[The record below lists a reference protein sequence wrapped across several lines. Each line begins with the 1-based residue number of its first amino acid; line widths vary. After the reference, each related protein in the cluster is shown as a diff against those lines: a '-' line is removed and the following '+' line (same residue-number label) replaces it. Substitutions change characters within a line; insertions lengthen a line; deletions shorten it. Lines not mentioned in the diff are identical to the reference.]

1 MNKRFINSTI
11 FGTLLFGAAFL
22 AACKDDVENY
32 DNSVYLGET
41 DKVEMILV
49 DIEAGEVTK
58 QGTVRTYLAKAQNSD
73 VKVTYGVDGNLVAR
87 YNALNGDN
95 AELLPAEF
103 YEINDPSVVIKAGE
117 VTASSLDINFI
128 NLDQLDYSKVYV
140 LPLTIVSSDVD
151 ILDSQRNIYYV
162 VKKASLVNWAVNMN
176 NNNLYVDW
184 ENADVVNNLTKMSAE
199 ALIKV
204 DGFADDRDSKISTI
218 MGVEGKFLIRLGDS
232 TIPSD
237 QLQIAADGE
246 NVTSSDWKIKAGV
259 WTHLAVTFDA
269 DTKTVQVYINGNKK
283 TEKAFQ
289 NFAGPVNWG
298 VRYAEE
304 TETARGFWIGY
315 SYGDLRYLDGSM
327 AECRIWNKVLTEEE
341 INSANHFYRVAADS
355 EGLVSYWK
363 LNDGAGNTVKDYT
376 ANGND
381 ATASNDLK
389 WSNVNLPE

>member
-298 VRYAEE
+298 VRYDEE
-304 TETARGFWIGY
+304 TDTERGFWIGY
-315 SYGDLRYLDGSM
+315 SYGDLRYLYGSM

>member
-289 NFAGPVNWG
+289 NF
-298 VRYAEE
+298 
-304 TETARGFWIGY
+304 
-315 SYGDLRYLDGSM
+315 YGCSKVKIWRSFKMNAKWLKLRKY
-327 AECRIWNKVLTEEE
+327 
-341 INSANHFYRVAADS
+341 
-355 EGLVSYWK
+355 
-363 LNDGAGNTVKDYT
+363 
-376 ANGND
+376 
-381 ATASNDLK
+381 
-389 WSNVNLPE
+389 